1 VPEPILEV
9 IALNA
14 ADAVA
19 ARDGGADRLELVAD
33 IRSGGLT
40 PAVATFA
47 AVRRATDL
55 PVRVMLRA
63 NDAYDLSDATALTGA
78 ARALRDAGAT
88 EFVLGFL
95 DPAGAVDRAAV
106 ETVLTA
112 IDGCRWTFH
121 RAIDFSAD
129 RFAVWDALAGLPGL
143 DGVLTAG
150 SPKGVEA
157 GLGTLLSEAGRTPPL
172 LVGGGLRQQHIAPLL
187 TAGVRA
193 FHTGGAVRPGG
204 SWDDPVDANLVSLW
218 RGVVD
223 QQSLVQRSLGR

>member
-1 VPEPILEV
+1 MPESILEI

-14 ADAVA
+14 TDAAA

-33 IRSGGLT
+33 IRSGGTT
-40 PAVATFA
+40 PSVETFV
-47 AVRRATDL
+47 AVRQAVDL

-63 NDAYDLSDATALTGA
+63 DDGYALSDAPALTTA

-95 DPAGAVDRAAV
+95 DDAGAVDRAAV
-106 ETVLTA
+106 ETVLAA

-129 RFAVWDALAGLPGL
+129 RFAVWDALDGLPGL
-143 DGVLTAG
+143 DGVLTSG
-150 SPKGVEA
+150 SPRGVEA
-157 GLGTLLSEAGRTPPL
+157 GLGTLLSEAGRTPPV
-172 LVGGGLRQQHIAPLL
+172 LVGGGLRQHHVAPLL

-193 FHTGGAVRPGG
+193 FHTGGAVRPG
-204 SWDDPVDANLVSLW
+204 WDYPVDANLVRLW
-218 RGVVD
+218 RGVLD
-223 QQSLVQRSLGR
+223 QRDPVTDRYR